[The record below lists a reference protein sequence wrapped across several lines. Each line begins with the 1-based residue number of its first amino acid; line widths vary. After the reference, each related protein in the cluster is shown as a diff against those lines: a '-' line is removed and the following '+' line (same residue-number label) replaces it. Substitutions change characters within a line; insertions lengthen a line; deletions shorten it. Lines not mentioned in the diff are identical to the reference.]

1 MWRLTRSLLDLQNS
15 SSEVRL
21 LQVEGLDSP
30 EEPVRLHAALRWPA
44 YAPVMGDRLMF
55 VLSVWREGQP
65 PLLNS
70 TTRTT
75 PVFFPF
81 PNLQTETITIHLPR
95 GYRPG
100 TLPKPITA
108 HSGESPMHSPFPR
121 PRARPAHGRAS
132 R

>member
-1 MWRLTRSLLDLQNS
+1 
-15 SSEVRL
+15 
-21 LQVEGLDSP
+21 
-30 EEPVRLHAALRWPA
+30 
-44 YAPVMGDRLMF
+44 MGDRLMF

-108 HSGESPMHSPFPR
+108 HSGEFSYALAVSHDPGRDLLTVERTAVNGAIEIPVADYRQARDWFQRVSVADQIGIVLSRQADAPPR
-121 PRARPAHGRAS
+121 
-132 R
+132 